1 MKTLKDLI
9 IRRRG
14 RKRIDTDRT
23 NLYSYIQIGE
33 SQDELSPGQLRQSAI
48 EDIKQYQKEIEEI
61 YQTIKSDEHK
71 PTTNL
76 CKICRMGSYD
86 CTCRAKRKSKI
97 EYIKEKFNITEDD
110 LK

>member
-1 MKTLKDLI
+1 MNTIKDIKQFDLPIKNKYYEYEQGKQYALI
-9 IRRRG
+9 IM
-14 RKRIDTDRT
+14 
-23 NLYSYIQIGE
+23 
-33 SQDELSPGQLRQSAI
+33 RQSAI
-48 EDIKQYQKEIEEI
+48 EDIKQYHKEIEEI
-61 YQTIKSDEHK
+61 YQAIKSDEHK

-97 EYIKEKFNITEDD
+97 EYIKEKFNITEED